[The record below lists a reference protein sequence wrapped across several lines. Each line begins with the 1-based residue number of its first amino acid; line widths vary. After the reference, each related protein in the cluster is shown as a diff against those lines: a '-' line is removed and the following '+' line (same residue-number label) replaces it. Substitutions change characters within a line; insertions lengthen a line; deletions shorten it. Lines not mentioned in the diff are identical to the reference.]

1 MMATVT
7 DVTLHKPEQI
17 IEMIKQLTP
26 KDREAVKSSIR
37 ASYTI
42 LGNRHPQLRTY
53 LEEYY
58 NRFDSV

>member
-1 MMATVT
+1 MATVT

-26 KDREAVKSSIR
+26 KDREAVKSSIH